1 MSRKMMLVTCMVLPF
16 LAARPVLA
24 QDTLKLDLGKAL
36 EIALSENPTVKV
48 ADKEIQKK
56 KYARKGS
63 YASLFPQISFAGDYN
78 RTLKKQVMYMDFD
91 MGDMGGGS
99 LPEGT
104 DMSSMDE
111 GFEVGRSNNWSLGF
125 NASMPLVNA
134 SLWKSLSISAL
145 DVELAVEQARS
156 SKIAMVNQVKKSCLL
171 YTSPSPRD
179 TR

>member
-1 MSRKMMLVTCMVLPF
+1 MSRKMMLVTFMVLPF

-104 DMSSMDE
+104 DMS
-111 GFEVGRSNNWSLGF
+111 R
-125 NASMPLVNA
+125 AS
-134 SLWKSLSISAL
+134 
-145 DVELAVEQARS
+145 R
-156 SKIAMVNQVKKSCLL
+156 
-171 YTSPSPRD
+171 
-179 TR
+179 

>member
-1 MSRKMMLVTCMVLPF
+1 MSKKNDVGHIYGIAFSGGETGSGSRH
-16 LAARPVLA
+16 
-24 QDTLKLDLGKAL
+24 LKLDLGKAL

-134 SLWKSLSISAL
+134 SFMEKLEYLGLRRGIGGGASSLF
-145 DVELAVEQARS
+145 
-156 SKIAMVNQVKKSCLL
+156 
-171 YTSPSPRD
+171 
-179 TR
+179 